1 MFGIA
6 CRIYRYRESVA
17 VTNNQF
23 IDFNLF
29 HVKSIEVPY
38 KLLHVL
44 VLVLL
49 SHDAIHREVVGVEDG
64 GLGGRAGDQGGVAL
78 VVDGHRVVAVARDL
92 ALGGQLHE
100 DLPLRLHLLA
110 LVPEGD
116 VGRQCVRGLAA
127 AAVHRR
133 QGVVRGHRFHAHL
146 RAVGEHPRVGRREDL
161 QLVSLAL
168 ETRLRTVYSL
178 RSRHFGLA
186 NRFRHLRAFGGRFM
200 GLPLVDGQQP
210 LLALLKG
217 EVHGGLRQDGSLS
230 HRRFYVLLVAYCPV
244 YGIATAVGRAC
255 QLCLWR

>member
-29 HVKSIEVPY
+29 HVKSIEVPHI
-38 KLLHVL
+38 LLHVL
-44 VLVLL
+44 VVVGL
-49 SHDAIHREVVGVEDG
+49 SDDAIDGEVVGVEDG
-64 GLGGRAGDQGGVAL
+64 GGGGRAGDEGGVAL
-78 VVDGHRVVAVARDL
+78 VVDGHRVVAVARDF

-133 QGVVRGHRFHAHL
+133 QGVVRGHRLHAHL

-178 RSRHFGLA
+178 RSRHFGPGTG
-186 NRFRHLRAFGGRFM
+186 FRHLRAFDCRSVCF
-200 GLPLVDGQQP
+200 LLVVGQQP
-210 LLALLKG
+210 LRTAVKV
-217 EVHGGLRQDGSLS
+217 EIHGGGRQDGSLPH
-230 HRRFYVLLVAYCPV
+230 HRLQVLLETDCPV
-244 YGIATAVGRAC
+244 HGIATAVGRAR
-255 QLCLWR
+255 QLCLRH